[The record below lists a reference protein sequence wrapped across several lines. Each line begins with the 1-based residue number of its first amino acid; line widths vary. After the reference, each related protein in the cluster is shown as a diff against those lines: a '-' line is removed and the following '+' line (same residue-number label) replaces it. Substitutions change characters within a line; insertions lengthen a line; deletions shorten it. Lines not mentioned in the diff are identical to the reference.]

1 LAGRGSGRFRAGDRL
16 KRDMGKKILLAG
28 IAALAAGVIYAAVI
42 YLPGG
47 STQPR
52 PLQAPAAAPDRE
64 PVHLYFSDRDN
75 EYLVAE
81 KRGMIR
87 TNDPA
92 TDAITIV
99 EALVAGPDTNLMPTL
114 PPQTR
119 LRALFLTADHTAVV
133 DFTGAIR
140 EHHPGGSRTEL
151 LTVYSVVNSLVLNLP
166 EIASVKILIDGKE
179 AESLAGHIDLRAPF
193 RADMLLV
200 R

>member
-1 LAGRGSGRFRAGDRL
+1 M
-16 KRDMGKKILLAG
+16 KKKIILVG
-28 IAALAAGVIYAAVI
+28 IAALAAGVIYAAFI

-47 STQPR
+47 STPPR
-52 PLQAPAAAPDRE
+52 PLQTPDSAPERE
-64 PVHLYFSDRDN
+64 PVHLYFSDRAN
-75 EYLVAE
+75 EHLVAE
-81 KRGMIR
+81 KRGVIR
-87 TNDPA
+87 TKDPA

-99 EALVAGPDTNLMPTL
+99 EALIAGPDTNLMPTL

-151 LTVYSVVNSLVLNLP
+151 LTVYSVVNSLVLSLP
-166 EIASVKILIDGKE
+166 EIEAVKFLIDGKE
-179 AESLAGHIDLRAPF
+179 AETLAGHIDLRAPF
-193 RADMLLV
+193 KADMLLV